1 MIVRGI
7 EEHDLRA
14 ALEVANYAYKGNLRF
29 REGPEPIPQG
39 YQLWRIR
46 LGVKDLDGPGCRRLV
61 AWSWWDR
68 SWWDR
73 KARRASSACYHA
85 HRDFLYA
92 VFERAPHARAV
103 TALALYEGL
112 ANFEATHQRVSLL
125 NVGSYFEPV
134 RFEDCC
140 DCLKKFPQI
149 EAMVPEAYLGEY
161 GLELDRGIYSG
172 LEPKRERQKEE
183 ELRGRG

>member
-7 EEHDLRA
+7 EGHDLLRA
-14 ALEVANYAYKGNLRF
+14 ALEVANYAYGGNLRF
-29 REGPEPIPQG
+29 REGPEAIPQG
-39 YQLWRIR
+39 YQLWQVR
-46 LGVKDLDGPGCRRLV
+46 LGVKDLDGPGSRRLV

-73 KARRASSACYHA
+73 EARHISSACYHA

-112 ANFEATHQRVSLL
+112 ADFEATHWRAGRL

-134 RFEDCC
+134 RFEECC
-140 DCLKKFPQI
+140 DCLKKFPRI
-149 EAMVPEAYLGEY
+149 EAMVPEPSLGEY
-161 GLELDRGIYSG
+161 ALKPDRGIYSG
-172 LEPKRERQKEE
+172 LERRRKEMDST
-183 ELRGRG
+183 G

>member
-7 EEHDLRA
+7 EESDLRA
-14 ALEVANYAYKGNLRF
+14 ALEVANYAYRGNLRF
-29 REGPEPIPQG
+29 RVGPEPIPQAH
-39 YQLWRIR
+39 QLWRIR
-46 LGVKDLDGPGCRRLV
+46 LGVKDLEGPGCRRSV
-61 AWSWWDR
+61 AWSWWER
-68 SWWDR
+68 SWWDQ
-73 KARRASSACYHA
+73 KARHVNSACYHA

-92 VFERAPHARAV
+92 LFERAPYARAV

-112 ANFEATHQRVSLL
+112 ADFEARHQRVGGV

-140 DCLKKFPQI
+140 DCLKKCPWI
-149 EAMVPEAYLGEY
+149 EAMVPEPYLGEY
-161 GLELDRGIYSG
+161 TLEPERAIYSDWS
-172 LEPKRERQKEE
+172 PNERQEEE

>member
-1 MIVRGI
+1 MIIRGI

-14 ALEVANYAYKGNLRF
+14 ALEVTNYAYRDNLSF

-39 YQLWRIR
+39 RQLWRVR
-46 LGVKDLDGPGCRRLV
+46 LGVKELDGQGSRRLV

-73 KARRASSACYHA
+73 KARRIGSACYHA

-92 VFERAPHARAV
+92 VFERAPHARVV
-103 TALALYEGL
+103 TVLALYEGL
-112 ANFEATHQRVSLL
+112 ADFEATHRRAGRL
-125 NVGSYFEPV
+125 NVGSFFEPI

-140 DCLKKFPQI
+140 DCLKRFPQI
-149 EAMVPEAYLGEY
+149 EEMVPEPGLGRY
-161 GLELDRGIYSG
+161 ALEPGREIYSG
-172 LEPKRERQKEE
+172 LERRRQEMDST
-183 ELRGRG
+183 G